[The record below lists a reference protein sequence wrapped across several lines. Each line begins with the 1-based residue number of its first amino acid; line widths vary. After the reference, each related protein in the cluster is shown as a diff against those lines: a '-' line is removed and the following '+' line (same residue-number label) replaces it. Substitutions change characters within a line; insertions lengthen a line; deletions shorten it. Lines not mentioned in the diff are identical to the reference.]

1 MQTCLL
7 IQLSW
12 RNLWRHRRRNAML
25 LLAIFV
31 AVAGIVFTNAIIRG
45 YQYDMVD
52 DAVMNL
58 TGHVKV
64 LAPGYQSDP
73 SIEKSFE
80 LSPDWRPDI
89 PADEIEGWTS
99 RINVPAVILSE
110 RETRGVQLLGVYPDK
125 ERQISFLSKV
135 EFSGDYLKNPSD
147 NRIVIGKALAE
158 QLETDVGRRLVVI
171 TQGADGLNREA
182 GFRIAGLFDAEGTML
197 EKLFVF
203 TGFTTLQSM
212 LGTDDVTELSLRLT
226 SDDETQRV
234 EADLQKEFKNL
245 QVFDWR
251 ELQPQAAAMFEY
263 ANGAILIWF
272 LIMMLALA
280 FGLINT
286 LITAVMER
294 VKELGM
300 LRALG
305 MRASSV
311 VVQVVI
317 ESELIV
323 MLGLV
328 LGVFAGIGLI
338 GYFEQG
344 IDLSRWAA
352 GVEMAGI
359 RSVLVP
365 RLMQEDLVL
374 VSGLSILFGIL
385 ASLYPAWRAV
395 KIKPLDA
402 LRR

>member
-1 MQTCLL
+1 MHVKLL

-12 RNLWRHRRRNAML
+12 RNIWRYRRRNGML
-25 LLAIFV
+25 LVAIFV
-31 AVAGIVFTNAIIRG
+31 AVAGIVLTNAIIRG

-64 LAPGYQSDP
+64 LAPGYQEDP
-73 SIEKSFE
+73 SIQKSFS
-80 LSPDWRPDI
+80 LPSDWKPGV
-89 PADEIEGWTS
+89 PTSEVEGWTS
-99 RINVPAVILSE
+99 RINIPAVIMSE
-110 RETRGVQLLGVYPDK
+110 RETRGIQLLGVYPAR
-125 ERQISFLSKV
+125 EREISFLGKADIT
-135 EFSGDYLKNPSD
+135 GDYLSGPED
-147 NRIVIGKALAE
+147 HRILIGKALAE
-158 QLETDVGRRLVVI
+158 QLETDIGRRLVVI
-171 TQGADGLNREA
+171 TQGADGLNREV

-203 TGFTTLQSM
+203 TGITTLQKV
-212 LGTDDVTELSLRLT
+212 LDTRAVTEVSVRLQ
-226 SDDETQRV
+226 SDSETPSV
-234 EADLQKEFKNL
+234 EQEMTKEFNKL
-245 QVFDWR
+245 DVLDWR
-251 ELQPQAAAMFEY
+251 KLQPQAAAMFEY
-263 ANGAILIWF
+263 ANGAILVWF

-294 VKELGM
+294 VRELGM

-305 MRASSV
+305 MRAGYV
-311 VVQVVI
+311 VAQVVI

-323 MLGLV
+323 LLGLV
-328 LGVFAGIGLI
+328 LGIVAGVGLVH
-338 GYFEQG
+338 YFSDG

-365 RLMQEDLVL
+365 RLRTEDLVL
-374 VSGLSILFGIL
+374 VSGLSLLFGIV